1 MQGRHVSRGCWGFS
15 GWVLWAWTVGFKGTL
30 GLACEPRSAWCVR
43 PMWLAL
49 GTLYV
54 VRVVVVGLGFG
65 LRTHV
70 SILFL
75 WSFVRFSGPLLLRRP
90 AGSPGRPWV
99 SVFGLPGAL
108 VWWSSRAGAVSCTS
122 CRVRGPSKLGARF
135 N

>member
-70 SILFL
+70 SILFFVVVR
-75 WSFVRFSGPLLLRRP
+75 SFFRSALAPSARRFARTSLG
-90 AGSPGRPWV
+90 
-99 SVFGLPGAL
+99 FGLWAPGCTCL
-108 VWWSSRAGAVSCTS
+108 VVVAGWCSIVYELPRAG
-122 CRVRGPSKLGARF
+122 P
-135 N
+135 